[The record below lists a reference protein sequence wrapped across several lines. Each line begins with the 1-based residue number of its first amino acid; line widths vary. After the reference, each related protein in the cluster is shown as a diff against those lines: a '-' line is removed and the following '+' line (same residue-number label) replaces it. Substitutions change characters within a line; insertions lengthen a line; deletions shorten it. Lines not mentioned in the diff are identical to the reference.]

1 MSESAVRAIRS
12 AHASFLKKRSQ
23 ITHHITSPPGVPG
36 TSSDDNFGIWQQNR
50 TLGNHS
56 DTMSLRFLIVLL
68 LLSANAPRV
77 SGSTVVR
84 SKHSV
89 TAAFV
94 HPLAETRSTP
104 PGALPPGATYQQTM
118 NFPLLGQQTFQ
129 ISVLS
134 ETTAHLKISGMMSI
148 DEIIP
153 FTLDNTG
160 RLFMSLP
167 NSVLET
173 LQRFRTK
180 FLEAGYD
187 ARTDRPFVRVAPP
200 VLQPLKIMMTRLSE

>member
-1 MSESAVRAIRS
+1 
-12 AHASFLKKRSQ
+12 
-23 ITHHITSPPGVPG
+23 
-36 TSSDDNFGIWQQNR
+36 
-50 TLGNHS
+50 
-56 DTMSLRFLIVLL
+56 MSLKILTILL
-68 LLSANAPRV
+68 LLSANVPSV
-77 SGSTVVR
+77 LSSTLVR
-84 SKHSV
+84 PMHSV

-94 HPLAETRSTP
+94 QPLAETRTIP
-104 PGALPPGATYQQTM
+104 TGVLPPGATYQQTM
-118 NFPLLGQQTFQ
+118 SFPLLGEQIFQ

-160 RLFMSLP
+160 RLLMALP
-167 NSVLET
+167 SSVLET

-200 VLQPLKIMMTRLSE
+200 VLRPLKIMMTRLSE

>member
-1 MSESAVRAIRS
+1 MSLQFLTALLLVFAN
-12 AHASFLKKRSQ
+12 ASF
-23 ITHHITSPPGVPG
+23 V
-36 TSSDDNFGIWQQNR
+36 SSS
-50 TLGNHS
+50 TL
-56 DTMSLRFLIVLL
+56 
-68 LLSANAPRV
+68 
-77 SGSTVVR
+77 VR
-84 SKHSV
+84 STSAL

-94 HPLAETRSTP
+94 QPLAETRTIP
-104 PGALPPGATYQQTM
+104 TGVLPPGATYQQTM
-118 NFPLLGQQTFQ
+118 SFPLLGEQIFQ

-153 FTLDNTG
+153 FTLDSTG
-160 RLFMSLP
+160 RLLIALP

-200 VLQPLKIMMTRLSE
+200 VLRPLKIMMTRLSE

>member
-1 MSESAVRAIRS
+1 M
-12 AHASFLKKRSQ
+12 
-23 ITHHITSPPGVPG
+23 
-36 TSSDDNFGIWQQNR
+36 
-50 TLGNHS
+50 
-56 DTMSLRFLIVLL
+56 
-68 LLSANAPRV
+68 
-77 SGSTVVR
+77 
-84 SKHSV
+84 

-94 HPLAETRSTP
+94 QPLADSRP
-104 PGALPPGATYQQTM
+104 IPRGALPPGATYQQTM
-118 NFPLLGQQTFQ
+118 SFPLLGEQTFQ

-153 FTLDNTG
+153 FTLDSTG
-160 RLFMSLP
+160 RLLMALP

-200 VLQPLKIMMTRLSE
+200 VLRPLKIMMTRLSE